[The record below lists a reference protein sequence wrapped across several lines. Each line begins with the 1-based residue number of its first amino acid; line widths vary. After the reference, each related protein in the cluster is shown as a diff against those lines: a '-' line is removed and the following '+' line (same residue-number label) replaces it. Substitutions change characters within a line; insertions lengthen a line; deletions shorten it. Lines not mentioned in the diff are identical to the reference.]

1 MVRADYTTAFP
12 TRIQEYIHTL
22 RCDSVGT
29 LPCCSRAPPHTGGTL
44 SGGSTALPRAAER
57 HLSAE
62 ELKTQSASPD
72 PETHRR
78 KQSRGPQRLVL
89 Y

>member
-44 SGGSTALPRAAER
+44 SGGSTALPRFPR
-57 HLSAE
+57 WGTT
-62 ELKTQSASPD
+62 KRSASGRAAPV
-72 PETHRR
+72 
-78 KQSRGPQRLVL
+78 G
-89 Y
+89 